1 MSVVFISLTTTKLK
15 SIHRFFEPPPSKTD
29 FDTLAGI
36 LRLSTK
42 YEIPYLRQ
50 RALRHLDI
58 IAYTP
63 STLQEYDARESK
75 QALGNSLRFRI
86 ADLAREMDLPWLLPL
101 VLYTCTLSFTG
112 IVTGYVHKGERRWM
126 NKSQQVVCIEAFKPL
141 MKWYRK
147 VILRFLYWREAD
159 GCKFP
164 ARCNEARLAVLEGCA
179 PYTPFECNPLG
190 SFSDVFEQFVRKNFC
205 KACYI
210 ASRDAHLAAREALW
224 KALPGLFGL
233 TSWKNLKTLREQAL
247 SDS

>member
-1 MSVVFISLTTTKLK
+1 MKLIST
-15 SIHRFFEPPPSKTD
+15 HRFFEPPPSKTD

-75 QALGNSLRFRI
+75 QTLGISLRFRI
-86 ADLAREMDLPWLLPL
+86 ADLAREMDLQWLLPM
-101 VLYTCTLSFTG
+101 VLYACTLSFTG
-112 IVTGYVHKGERRWM
+112 IVTGYVYKGQRRWM
-126 NKSQQVVCIEAFKPL
+126 NKSQQVVCIEAVKPL

-147 VILRFLYWREAD
+147 GILSFLYWREVD

-164 ARCNEARLAVLEGCA
+164 VRCNEARLAVLEGCA
-179 PYTPFECNPLG
+179 SYAPCESNPLG
-190 SFSDVFEQFVRKNFC
+190 PFSNIFGQFVRKNFC
-205 KACYI
+205 KTCYI
-210 ASRDAHLAAREALW
+210 ASRDAHLAAREELW

-233 TSWKNLKTLREQAL
+233 SSWKNLKTLREQAL
-247 SDS
+247 AES